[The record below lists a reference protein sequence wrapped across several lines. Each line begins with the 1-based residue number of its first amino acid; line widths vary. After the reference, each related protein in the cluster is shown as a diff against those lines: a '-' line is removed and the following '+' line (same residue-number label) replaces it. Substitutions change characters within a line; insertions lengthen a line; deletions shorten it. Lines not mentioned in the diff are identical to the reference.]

1 MSKGKHIKG
10 DITDLHNRQ
19 NDVKKNTHTPQPS
32 VNLYT
37 PHSGQSQ
44 IHQWLL
50 DNPKCKYLMLSCGRR
65 FGKSLAML
73 NQALYYALSTPNEKI
88 IFLCPVWSLC
98 EELFEILYNSLGDD
112 FYYYLSRKGNK
123 AVNISK
129 LQFKFSNGS
138 TIQFFSFNKP
148 ESLRGL
154 SATRIFIDEAAI
166 MTDDVFQAIVKPIA
180 SLAKSLIALSTPR
193 GKIGWFY
200 KLFTYG
206 QNDYYTNYKSF
217 TFPSSSNPMFPK
229 EENEDAKDN
238 LPSHIYQQEY
248 LAEFI
253 DNSGAIFKNVENCI
267 NNVFEYNINDRVVC
281 GVDIGRANDF
291 TCITCMRISDKQVVY
306 QEKWNKLDYNTIV
319 DKVAGVINH
328 YKPIDTIVETN
339 SIGDFF
345 FDALKEKT
353 KHKLTS
359 FYTLQ
364 QNKNYI
370 IENLILAFEKGDIR
384 ILDNGDMV
392 FELNNFTCTWNSAS
406 RTLKYGGRSG
416 VHDDMVM
423 SLAFALEAARRNTNT
438 GKLSYTVINM
448 PNRNRY

>member
-10 DITDLHNRQ
+10 NINDLHNRQ
-19 NDVKKNTHTPQPS
+19 NEVKKNTHTPQPP
-32 VNLYT
+32 VQLYT
-37 PHSGQSQ
+37 PHSGQMQ
-44 IHQWLL
+44 IHQYLL
-50 DNPKCKYLMLSCGRR
+50 HNPKVKYLILSCGRR

-73 NQALYYALSTPNEKI
+73 NQALYYALSQPNEKVM
-88 IFLCPVWSLC
+88 FLCPVWSLC
-98 EELFEILYNSLGDD
+98 EELFEKLYNSLGDN
-112 FYYYLSRKGNK
+112 FHYYLSRKGNK

-166 MTDDVFQAIVKPIA
+166 MPDDVFQAIVKPIA
-180 SLAKSLIALSTPR
+180 SLAKSVIALSTPR
-193 GKIGWFY
+193 GKLGWYY

-217 TFPSSSNPMFPK
+217 NFPSSSNPMIPID
-229 EENEDAKDN
+229 ELIDAKDN
-238 LPSHIYQQEY
+238 LPEHIYQQEY

-253 DNSGAIFKNVENCI
+253 DAAGAIFKNVKECI
-267 NNVFEYNINDRVVC
+267 NTNFIYNIGDRVVA
-281 GVDIGRANDF
+281 GVDIGRQNDY
-291 TCITCMRISDKQVVY
+291 TVITVMRISDKQVIY
-306 QEKWNKLDYNTIV
+306 QEALNKLDYNTIV
-319 DKVAGVINH
+319 DKVADVINH
-328 YKPIDTIVETN
+328 YQPIDTIIETN

-370 IENLILAFEKGDIR
+370 IENLILAFEKMDIK

-392 FELNNFTCTWNSAS
+392 FELDNFTCTWNSAS

-416 VHDDMVM
+416 VHDDRVM
-423 SLAFALEAARRNTNT
+423 SLAFALEAVRRNANT
-438 GKLSYTVINM
+438 GKLSYSIINM
-448 PNRNRY
+448 SKKNWV